1 MKKKSVPSVKRSL
14 VVLRGKSANAKAL
27 SALVAAASPF
37 TGCQGE
43 KRTLIMNR
51 RFVSGVSE
59 EIALT
64 ISPRN
69 TARGTSMR
77 FVLTVTRLRPKGGPR
92 RLALMLER

>member
-1 MKKKSVPSVKRSL
+1 MKAARAQSAKTSQI
-14 VVLRGKSANAKAL
+14 VLRGKSANARAISAVVAAL
-27 SALVAAASPF
+27 SPLIGDRA
-37 TGCQGE
+37 GR
-43 KRTLIMNR
+43 RTLIMNR
-51 RFVSGVSE
+51 LFVSGVSE